1 MTDQQTILALGCT
14 DPIQIHTQYRTL
26 TGVVYQCEHSEPTL
40 SCRGPEPGEH
50 VLYVATLT
58 NDLYRLQ
65 YTYYDEYEHTD
76 SKLDRYDVTPTGRYA
91 WLRTGARIE
100 AITNPTGGEQ
110 A

>member
-1 MTDQQTILALGCT
+1 MTDQRTVLALECT
-14 DPIQIHTQYRTL
+14 DPIQIHTQKRTL

-50 VLYVATLT
+50 VLYVATPS

-65 YTYYDEYEHTD
+65 YRYYDAIEHTEAD
-76 SKLDRYDVTPTGRYA
+76 LDRYGRTPAGKYA
-91 WLRTGARIE
+91 WLRTYATVECIV
-100 AITNPTGGEQ
+100 NPTGGEQ